1 MSDYGSFWRR
11 SGLAARLRGIRPCGK
26 DRPALLGPFGRFSLS
41 GARCRSSVV
50 EHSIGNG
57 EVDSSILSGSTSPLL
72 LIKLVLAK
80 RIGRSVKCCGTSAQ
94 NRRGT
99 RRSNDVCARR
109 HHKGVEPKRRAG
121 MIPRARTRIGSDV
134 GQVLA
139 HVHDAEIEIAKITSR
154 HQRRCINGSTTG
166 KTRKAPAFAWGIR

>member
-121 MIPRARTRIGSDV
+121 MIPRARTRM
-134 GQVLA
+134 
-139 HVHDAEIEIAKITSR
+139 DARSARFWRVFTTQRLRLAKITSR
-154 HQRRCINGSTTG
+154 QST
-166 KTRKAPAFAWGIR
+166 PLH